1 VSAHGV
7 DFAVV
12 HRMVFRRMRKLE
24 INPAFLKTQNKARW
38 VQYLGLLAFFILN
51 TLSPFVQT

>member
-1 VSAHGV
+1 
-7 DFAVV
+7 
-12 HRMVFRRMRKLE
+12 MVFRRMRKLE